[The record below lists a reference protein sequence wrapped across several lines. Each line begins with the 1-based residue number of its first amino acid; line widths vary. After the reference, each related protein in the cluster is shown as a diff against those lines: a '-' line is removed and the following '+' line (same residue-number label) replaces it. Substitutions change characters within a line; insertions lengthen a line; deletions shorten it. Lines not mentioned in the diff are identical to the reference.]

1 MLQSETQT
9 IGLDTTSV
17 YGGQGTESVGY
28 NGGDF
33 VVHRGFSVWRIA
45 QRMPGCTPQQLD
57 SAVQANLPVREKVRS
72 ECPDTLSIPGLPGR
86 KPYESDNR
94 IIDFGSDFFKGNPL
108 IHPELPPRNQGV
120 SATPLPYAL
129 SNDNLVTIGLLT
141 CMLMLIFVVN
151 KTRRQ
156 LRQQTKDF
164 FVAPR
169 QHNGLFAVE
178 TNIEGWAHVFTV
190 FQLSLMGALSMF
202 AFSQYELNIFL
213 GQISPR
219 WLLGVYLAS
228 FLSFFIVKRVLTR
241 FTNWVFFTP
250 FQQQVWSEINS
261 YMFTIECIIFF
272 PLLLTFV
279 YFRTPFIKTCIVF
292 LIMLILVKLLLAFK
306 ARQIFFPKFYG
317 FLHLFAYLC
326 ALEIMPLLALWK
338 SLDIVTENLIVK

>member
-1 MLQSETQT
+1 MQQAETQT
-9 IGLDTTSV
+9 INLDSTAYHTQTADGLG
-17 YGGQGTESVGY
+17 YGGDS
-28 NGGDF
+28 
-33 VVHRGFSVWRIA
+33 VVHHRFSVWRIA

-72 ECPDTLSIPGLPGR
+72 ERPDTLSLPGLPGR

-94 IIDFGSDFFKGNPL
+94 IINFGSDFFKGSPL
-108 IHPELPPRNQGV
+108 LHPELPARNQGV

-129 SNDNLVTIGLLT
+129 SNDNLVTSGLLI

-156 LRQQTKDF
+156 LRQQSKEF

-178 TNIEGWAHVFTV
+178 TNIEGWAHIFTV
-190 FQLSLMGALSMF
+190 LELSLMGALTMF
-202 AFSQYELNIFL
+202 AFSQYELNLFL

-228 FLSFFIVKRVLTR
+228 FLAFFAVKRMLTR
-241 FTNWVFFTP
+241 FINWVFFTP
-250 FQQQVWSEINS
+250 FQQQLWSEINS
-261 YMFTIECIIFF
+261 YMLTAECILFF

-279 YFRTPFIKTCIVF
+279 YFRLPFAKTGFMF
-292 LIMLILVKLLLAFK
+292 LGILILTKILLAFK
-306 ARQIFFPKFYG
+306 ARQIFFPKIYG

-338 SLDIVTENLIVK
+338 TLDIVTENLIVK